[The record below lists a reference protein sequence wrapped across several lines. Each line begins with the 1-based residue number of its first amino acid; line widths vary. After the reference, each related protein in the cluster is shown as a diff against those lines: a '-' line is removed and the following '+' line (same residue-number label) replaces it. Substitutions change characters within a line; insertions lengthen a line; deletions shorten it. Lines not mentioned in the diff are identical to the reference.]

1 MRRTQTWRLVAVLSA
16 LAITAMACGK
26 DDNNNSASS
35 SNSGGSSSSSSSAF
49 INPKEDC
56 KDYKPTQGISNG
68 TITVGTV
75 RPAEGPY
82 AIYDT
87 VTTGIEKYF
96 ASVNS
101 HGGLKAGD
109 GKTYKLNLV
118 KEDDGYDPGR
128 TPAAVKK
135 LVEQDGIFAMV
146 GEIGTETSLSV
157 RQYMNDNC
165 VPSISL
171 ATGSPEWNDAAKYPW
186 YISGLPSYATEAHA
200 FMDFLAKQ
208 KPDAT
213 IAILFQSDDFGKSYE
228 AAIKKYIADNGNKMK
243 IAAEQS
249 FDPSSGQTTEG
260 VTTQLAASKADV
272 FFVGIGGTPC
282 PQTLKFIPADWKPMT
297 YVSITCSGK
306 LALSLAGGADE
317 GIYSTQATYDPSNPA
332 DQSTPAV
339 QQFMTDGQAQGLSSS
354 DLQGGIVSAG
364 WGFGQ
369 IFTKGLELTKH
380 VTRADLMNTMY
391 SFKDQNFGLLRPEV
405 KLTTN
410 GAKDPW
416 LIESLRVVHRV
427 NGAWQEATP
436 VQDYNGKSISFTG

>member
-1 MRRTQTWRLVAVLSA
+1 MNRTHTWRLVAVLSVV
-16 LAITAMACGK
+16 AIAAMACGK
-26 DDNNNSASS
+26 NNDNASTTTAA
-35 SNSGGSSSSSSSAF
+35 GSSSSGGSF

-87 VTTGIEKYF
+87 VTKGIEKYF

-101 HGGLKAGD
+101 KGGVKAGD

-128 TPAAVKK
+128 TPGVVKQ

-146 GEIGTETSLSV
+146 GQIGTETSLSV

-165 VPSISL
+165 VPSIAL
-171 ATGSPEWNDAAKYPW
+171 ATGSPEWNQAAKYPW
-186 YISGLPSYATEAHA
+186 YISGLPSYATEATA
-200 FMDFLAKQ
+200 FMDYLSKT

-213 IAILFQSDDFGKSYE
+213 IALLYQSDDFGKSYQ
-228 AAIKKYIADNGNKMK
+228 AAIEKYIKDHGNKMK
-243 IAAEQS
+243 LVAQQS
-249 FDPSSGQTTEG
+249 FDPASGQTTEG
-260 VTTQLAASKADV
+260 VTTQLAQSKADV

-282 PQTLKFIPADWKPMT
+282 PSTLKFIPADWKPLT

-317 GIYSTQATYDPSNPA
+317 GVYTTQATYDPGDPN
-332 DQSTPAV
+332 DQKTAAV
-339 QQFMTDGQAQGLSSS
+339 QQFFTDGRAQGLT
-354 DLQGGIVSAG
+354 DDELQGGIVSAG

-369 IFTKGLELTKH
+369 IFTQGLELTKN

-391 SFKDQNFGLLRPEV
+391 SFKDQTFGLLRPGV
-405 KLTTN
+405 KLSTN
-410 GAKDPW
+410 GSTDPW

-427 NGAWQEATP
+427 NGGWQEASP
-436 VQDYNGKSISFTG
+436 VKDYNGKSVSFTG

>member
-1 MRRTQTWRLVAVLSA
+1 MNRTHSWRLVAVLSVVA
-16 LAITAMACGK
+16 FAAMACGK
-26 DDNNNSASS
+26 NNDNASS
-35 SNSGGSSSSSSSAF
+35 TTTTGSSSAGTTSF
-49 INPKEDC
+49 INPKDDC
-56 KDYKPTQGISNG
+56 RDYKPTQGISNG

-87 VTTGIEKYF
+87 VTKGIDKYF
-96 ASVNS
+96 ASVNAK
-101 HGGLKAGD
+101 GGVKAGD

-118 KEDDGYDPGR
+118 KADDGYDPGR
-128 TPAAVKK
+128 TPAVVKQ

-165 VPSISL
+165 VPSIAL

-186 YISGLPSYATEAHA
+186 YISGLPSYATEATA
-200 FMDFLAKQ
+200 FMDYLAKT

-213 IAILFQSDDFGKSYE
+213 IALLYQSDDFGKSYQ
-228 AAIKKYIADNGNKMK
+228 AAIKKYIADHGNKMK
-243 IAAEQS
+243 LVAQQS
-249 FDPSSGQTTEG
+249 YDPASGLTTEG
-260 VTTQLAASKADV
+260 LTTQLAQSKADV

-282 PQTLKFIPADWKPMT
+282 PSTLKFIPADWKPLT

-317 GIYSTQATYDPSNPA
+317 GVYTTQATYDPGDPT
-332 DQSTPAV
+332 DQATPAV
-339 QQFMTDGQAQGLSSS
+339 QQFMADGKAQGLT
-354 DLQGGIVSAG
+354 DDELQGGIVSAG
-364 WGFGQ
+364 WGFGE
-369 IFTKGLELTKH
+369 IFTKGLELTKN

-391 SFKDQNFGLLRPEV
+391 AFKDQNFGLLRPEV

-416 LIESLRVVHRV
+416 LIESLRIVHRV
-427 NGAWQEATP
+427 NGGWQEASP
-436 VQDYNGKSISFTG
+436 VKDYNGQSVSLTG

>member
-1 MRRTQTWRLVAVLSA
+1 
-16 LAITAMACGK
+16 MACGK
-26 DDNNNSASS
+26 NDDKASTTTAAGSSSTASS
-35 SNSGGSSSSSSSAF
+35 SF

-68 TITVGTV
+68 TITIGTV

-87 VTTGIEKYF
+87 VTTGLEKYF
-96 ASVNS
+96 ASVNAA
-101 HGGLKAGD
+101 GGVKAGD
-109 GKTYKLNLV
+109 GKTYKLSLV

-128 TPAAVKK
+128 TPAVVKK

-146 GEIGTETSLSV
+146 GQIGTETALSV

-165 VPSISL
+165 VPSIAL

-186 YISGLPSYATEAHA
+186 YISGLPSYATEANA
-200 FMDFLAKQ
+200 YMDYLSKT

-213 IAILFQSDDFGKSYE
+213 IAVLYQSDDFGKSYD
-228 AAIKKYIADNGNKMK
+228 AAIKKYIANHGNKMK
-243 IAAEQS
+243 VVAEQS
-249 FDPSSGQTTEG
+249 YDPASGQTTEG
-260 VTTQLAASKADV
+260 VTTQLAQSKADV

-297 YVSITCSGK
+297 YVSITCSGQ

-317 GIYSTQATYDPSNPA
+317 GVYSTQATYDPSDPA
-332 DQSTPAV
+332 DKATPAV
-339 QQFMTDGQAQGLSSS
+339 QQFYTDGQAQGLSN
-354 DLQGGIVSAG
+354 DELKGGIVSAG

-369 IFTKGLELTKH
+369 IFTQGLELTKH

-391 SFKDQNFGLLRPEV
+391 SFKDQHFGLLRPEV
-405 KLTTN
+405 KLSTD

-427 NGAWQEATP
+427 NGAWQASSP
-436 VQDYNGKSISFTG
+436 VKDYNGKSVSFTG